1 MLARRLTRF
10 IQVDHRDVRNF
21 VMLLQQNPL
30 AQLINRLVVISLRE
44 AATQPVLNCG

>member
-1 MLARRLTRF
+1 MKLIA
-10 IQVDHRDVRNF
+10 RDVRNF

-44 AATQPVLNCG
+44 AAAQPVLNCG